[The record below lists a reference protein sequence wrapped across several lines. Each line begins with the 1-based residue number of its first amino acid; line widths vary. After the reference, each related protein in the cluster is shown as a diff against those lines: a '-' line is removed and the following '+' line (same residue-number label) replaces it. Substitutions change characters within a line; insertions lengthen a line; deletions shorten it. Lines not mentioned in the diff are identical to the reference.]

1 MSNMPMP
8 SYNPEWSGQPAVAL
22 PERPQ
27 QIRWAFWL
35 IMVAAVM
42 QVISAIFGVLFMS
55 TAAFRDSIA
64 AEIAK
69 QDVPATNQDVV
80 GITVSFSI
88 GTVIVTA
95 VLAVILYVAIAFL
108 IKAGRGWAR
117 IVGAVLAAVSLT
129 HLLNLT
135 MPDGIFTILQVLAGI
150 VALIFCFIAPGST
163 YFSDMKN
170 VRLANK
176 GGK

>member
-35 IMVAAVM
+35 IMAAAVM

-55 TAAFRDSIA
+55 TASFRDSIA

-69 QDVPATNQDVV
+69 QDVPATNQDIV

-95 VLAVILYVAIAFL
+95 
-108 IKAGRGWAR
+108 AR
-117 IVGAVLAAVSLT
+117 A
-129 HLLNLT
+129 
-135 MPDGIFTILQVLAGI
+135 
-150 VALIFCFIAPGST
+150 GST
-163 YFSDMKN
+163 LLGSAWN
-170 VRLANK
+170 VLT
-176 GGK
+176 